1 MRSHPSRVLIVRAHA
16 LELFISAASIILGI
30 VLWLAMKDSNSGL
43 NLLGGAAFVVAGIM
57 LFASAMRTI
66 LKYR

>member
-30 VLWLAMKDSNSGL
+30 FLWLAMKDSNSGV
-43 NLLGGAAFVVAGIM
+43 NLLAGAALLVAGII
-57 LFASAMRTI
+57 LFVSAMKTI
-66 LKYR
+66 LKY

>member
-30 VLWLAMKDSNSGL
+30 FLWLAMKDSNSGA
-43 NLLGGAAFVVAGIM
+43 NLLAGAALVVAGII
-57 LFASAMRTI
+57 LFVSAMRTI
-66 LKYR
+66 LKY